1 MSAKSAPSYAKFWR
15 CIEHRQCPSTVDPK
29 ETTR

>member
-1 MSAKSAPSYAKFWR
+1 MSAKSAPSYAKFWQGP
-15 CIEHRQCPSTVDPK
+15 EHRKDPSTIDPK